1 MIMTVSGKPYIPIVH
16 GATAERPDEA
26 DTLESATAISET
38 LRALGYDSDLV
49 HVGLDLT
56 PIARMAQRNP
66 LVVFNLVEA
75 INTDLRL
82 QPFVP
87 AVLERMSIAY
97 TGSRFDALVSAMSK
111 VRCKHL
117 LKAAA
122 VATPAWIDGIHNPL
136 PADTLVLVKSDS
148 EHASVGIDSS
158 SVVPAGL
165 AQATIRER
173 ERKFGGRFFAEV
185 FIEGREF
192 NVAML
197 EGPGGVE
204 ALPIPEIKFVD
215 YPEGKPQIV
224 DYDAKWAAESF
235 AYNNTPRDFGIEKAD
250 PKLARKL
257 KRMALECWRAFGLSG
272 YARVDFRVDT
282 FGKPW
287 VIDVNTNPCI
297 TPDAG
302 FSVTASMAG
311 LSYPD
316 IIERIVAAALPK
328 SNAEIR
334 HDDKAGERAT
344 GAEAASV
351 LVDAW

>member
-1 MIMTVSGKPYIPIVH
+1 MKLSGQPYIPIVH

-26 DTLESATAISET
+26 DTLEAALAICET
-38 LRALGYDSDLV
+38 LRGLGYASDLV

-56 PIARMAQRNP
+56 PIERMAERRP

-87 AVLERMSIAY
+87 AVMERLKLAY
-97 TGSRFDALVSAMSK
+97 TGSRFDALVAAMSK

-117 LKAAA
+117 LKAAS
-122 VATPAWIDGIHNPL
+122 VATPAWIDGIRNPL

-148 EHASVGIDSS
+148 EHASVGIDAT
-158 SVVPAGL
+158 SVVAAAL
-165 AQATIRER
+165 AQETIRQR
-173 ERKFGGRFFAEV
+173 EKAFGGRFFAEV

-204 ALPIPEIKFVD
+204 VLPIPEIVFVG
-215 YPEGKPQIV
+215 YPDGKPRIV

-250 PKLARKL
+250 AKLARKL
-257 KRMALECWRAFGLSG
+257 KRMALECWRVFSLSG
-272 YARVDFRVDT
+272 YARIDFRVDA

-302 FSVTASMAG
+302 FAVTASMAG
-311 LSYPD
+311 LGYPD
-316 IIERIVAAALPK
+316 VIERIVRAALP
-328 SNAEIR
+328 AAPEIVR
-334 HDDKAGERAT
+334 DAPVVKEVAAPGEPAQ
-344 GAEAASV
+344 A
-351 LVDAW
+351 DAW